1 MFSKLL
7 LSISLVFV
15 LLSCGESESE
25 AVTNI
30 EKIEASI
37 PEEDL
42 FDYDTL
48 QGMYIGDF
56 GGSDIRI
63 ILNYVSSKNAI
74 GYNIH
79 RGLQRNIIGK
89 VSRSGDSVT
98 LILQEPGD
106 NEFDGVFTVLL
117 TGDKSKLTGYWESN
131 SGKIP
136 KRSFKLKKVVFV
148 EAENEE
154 DINMSNFADYFA
166 YLSDT
171 IGHYSF
177 KDDGLCIFEY
187 YPVTDYENNV
197 EQMVEVRGSWSLK
210 DNIVQVN
217 WQPSKVFPNRQSEF
231 TIFRSEWGDF
241 TLKLGDQELYNYR
254 YGP

>member
-1 MFSKLL
+1 MHRILLASGLLIYIFSGC
-7 LSISLVFV
+7 SEESAQPDTLVEKV
-15 LLSCGESESE
+15 P
-25 AVTNI
+25 AV
-30 EKIEASI
+30 I

-56 GGSDIRI
+56 AGSDIRI
-63 ILNYVSSKNAI
+63 ILNYVSMKNAI

-79 RGLQRNIIGK
+79 KGLLRNLTGK

-98 LILQEPGD
+98 IILNEPGD
-106 NEFDGVFTVLL
+106 NEFDGVFTLNFVGDDHKP
-117 TGDKSKLTGYWESN
+117 TGTWESN

-136 KRSFKLKKVVFV
+136 KRNFELKKMIRK
-148 EAENEE
+148 EAKDEN
-154 DINMSNFADYFA
+154 DINLSNFADHFG

-171 IGHYSF
+171 IGDYQF

-187 YPVTDYENNV
+187 YPKHDYEGRV
-197 EQMVEVRGSWSLK
+197 EQLVEVRGSWSLDGK
-210 DNIVQVN
+210 TVTVE
-217 WQPSKVFPNRQSEF
+217 WQPSKAFPDRKSVF
-231 TIFRSEWGDF
+231 TIFRTEWDEL
-241 TLKLGDQELYNYR
+241 TLKNGDQELYNHY